1 MVCWPVK
8 IRNLCF
14 GVTIRLL
21 YTTLSFYQPNNPEG
35 RKLHTVM
42 QARGPLILLT
52 LALTYVG
59 PYAFVYARTATWTFP
74 RIDERDADA
83 FDGVEVLVAQAA
95 ELERIESV
103 SGAQRATYSVNVN
116 LMHRKFLD
124 WIGFPLVL
132 EVNDFTFSATG
143 VYQGSVV
150 MACSQF
156 DKAFDKPTGVEP
168 WYIYQPLVDK
178 NDNTTVEVGC
188 TGDASA
194 INLASLPVSIS
205 FNWSVEATLVGDR
218 NEKVRSWTGSQT
230 VEVRNVRP

>member
-1 MVCWPVK
+1 M
-8 IRNLCF
+8 
-14 GVTIRLL
+14 
-21 YTTLSFYQPNNPEG
+21 
-35 RKLHTVM
+35 HAVM
-42 QARGPLILLT
+42 RARGPLILLT

-59 PYAFVYARTATWTFP
+59 PYAFVFARSATWTFP
-74 RIDERDADA
+74 RIDARDTSA
-83 FDGVEVLVAQAA
+83 FDGVEVFADQVA
-95 ELERIESV
+95 ELERTEAV

-132 EVNDFTFSATG
+132 EVNDFSFSATG

-150 MACSQF
+150 MVCNYF

-178 NDNTTVEVGC
+178 NDNTTIEVGC

-194 INLASLPVSIS
+194 ISLASLPVSIS
-205 FNWSVEATLVGDR
+205 LNWSVEAMLVGDR
-218 NEKVRSWTGSQT
+218 NERLRSWTGSQT